1 MNRHIV
7 YPGQIPLDTDLLNA
21 IQDAFYSDGWL
32 ALSTIGLGTA
42 VVGLAVT
49 PTVPASLQVDVAPGA
64 IYSLQTVDTSAY
76 GSLGTD
82 SNQIVKQ
89 GLAKSSS
96 TLTITPPAT
105 TGQSQNYLVQV
116 AFAET
121 DTGAIVLP
129 YYNAA
134 DPSVAWQG
142 PAGSGTAQ
150 NTVRQDNCVIALKPG
165 APAATGSQTTPSPD
179 PGYTGIYVVTV
190 ANGQTTITSASISK
204 VATAPYFPT
213 LPQIPVAV
221 QSGTWVFA
229 VAGGSA
235 NAITATLTP
244 APSSYSNVGQIILV
258 PVATNTAG
266 AVTLNVNGLG
276 NIPVSVGGNANIPA
290 GTFVANIP
298 IAITIVS
305 GVAYVRSGAANYL
318 GSTVFNTVG
327 TSTYTSSPNCT
338 FRVIEGCGAGGG
350 GGGSNTVSAGSCS
363 AGGGGSSGA
372 WGRKLIAGPLAPQTV
387 VIGAAGQGGALGS
400 SGTPGGS
407 TTFGSLITLPGGP
420 AGTVGLIT
428 SVPAVSSSSFLGT
441 SPSGVD
447 YGSGGGATYAGF
459 NLQYSAIG
467 GAGGSGP
474 YGTGGTAAGQNA
486 GSSSNPSNLAGA
498 NALGYGA
505 GGGGAC
511 SINTTGVAGG
521 NGSPGLLIVH
531 EYGII

>member
-179 PGYTGIYVVTV
+179 PGYTSMLSQSRMARRQSRAPVFQRLQQLPISRHFRRSRLPFRAAHGYSLWP
-190 ANGQTTITSASISK
+190 AARQT
-204 VATAPYFPT
+204 
-213 LPQIPVAV
+213 
-221 QSGTWVFA
+221 
-229 VAGGSA
+229 
-235 NAITATLTP
+235 
-244 APSSYSNVGQIILV
+244 
-258 PVATNTAG
+258 
-266 AVTLNVNGLG
+266 
-276 NIPVSVGGNANIPA
+276 
-290 GTFVANIP
+290 
-298 IAITIVS
+298 
-305 GVAYVRSGAANYL
+305 RSRR
-318 GSTVFNTVG
+318 
-327 TSTYTSSPNCT
+327 P
-338 FRVIEGCGAGGG
+338 
-350 GGGSNTVSAGSCS
+350 
-363 AGGGGSSGA
+363 
-372 WGRKLIAGPLAPQTV
+372 
-387 VIGAAGQGGALGS
+387 
-400 SGTPGGS
+400 
-407 TTFGSLITLPGGP
+407 
-420 AGTVGLIT
+420 
-428 SVPAVSSSSFLGT
+428 
-441 SPSGVD
+441 
-447 YGSGGGATYAGF
+447 
-459 NLQYSAIG
+459 
-467 GAGGSGP
+467 
-474 YGTGGTAAGQNA
+474 
-486 GSSSNPSNLAGA
+486 
-498 NALGYGA
+498 
-505 GGGGAC
+505 
-511 SINTTGVAGG
+511 
-521 NGSPGLLIVH
+521 
-531 EYGII
+531 